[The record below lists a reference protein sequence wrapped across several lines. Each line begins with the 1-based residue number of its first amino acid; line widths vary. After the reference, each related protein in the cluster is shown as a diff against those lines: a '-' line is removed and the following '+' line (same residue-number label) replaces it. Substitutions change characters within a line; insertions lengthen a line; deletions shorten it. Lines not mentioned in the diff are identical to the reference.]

1 MALHHA
7 QSGEVVSLFA
17 HPQTSI
23 LHSQAIVSTP
33 ELEVMRLCLPAGKQV
48 PPHAVAGPVT
58 LLCLQ
63 GQVEVQAHGGWHAM
77 RANDH
82 LYLAGHVEHA
92 LRALADAVVLVN
104 IQRLAANT
112 AERNQASPDQRLPAR
127 SADHR

>member
-7 QSGEVVSLFA
+7 QSGEVVSLLA
-17 HPQTSI
+17 RPQTSI

-48 PPHAVAGPVT
+48 PSHAVAGPIT

-63 GQVEVQAHGGWHAM
+63 GQLEVQVHDDWHSM

-82 LYLAGHVEHA
+82 LYLAGQVEHA
-92 LRALADAVVLVN
+92 LRALTDTVVLVTLLRRAASATE
-104 IQRLAANT
+104 QRPSN
-112 AERNQASPDQRLPAR
+112 PD
-127 SADHR
+127 